1 VRAYVIRCECAE
13 LGRGHLDTAAAA
25 HNLGCVLDALG
36 KSSRAQQLLTEAS
49 EVLSR
54 QLGPHHPRALIAAR
68 NLSHVRHKAVKLP
81 VNKQALTELVLLG
94 GSRAVN
100 AAAGAAGGGGGG
112 GDQGTGGSPSR
123 QPKNGTAAGGTGA
136 GGSTSAQSGFKERL
150 SAVVA
155 ARQQPGQRLSPTA
168 AARKQQPGQLKQ
180 QQAGGGAASSSSRS
194 AARILDYTDLDY
206 IGGGLHQAGGD
217 VRALYERCRADIA
230 AHAAGGAVGRG
241 AAAPRGGGGG
251 GEAAAVVELQVRQ
264 GGVWGGEGGRR
275 REGGWGLGHARHQH
289 VCWVGIGEGPAVEV
303 QLPEGEA
310 WLVVLYCIVCGGV
323 PLSVV

>member
-36 KSSRAQQLLTEAS
+36 KSSRAQQLLSEAS

-94 GSRAVN
+94 GSRSVHS
-100 AAAGAAGGGGGG
+100 AAAAAAGGGGGG
-112 GDQGTGGSPSR
+112 NGDQGAAGGSPSK
-123 QPKNGTAAGGTGA
+123 QAKGVTGA
-136 GGSTSAQSGFKERL
+136 GGLSSGSGSAQSLKERL

-155 ARQQPGQRLSPTA
+155 ARQQPVGQRGTNNSSSSSGLSPSGV
-168 AARKQQPGQLKQ
+168 RKQQQ
-180 QQAGGGAASSSSRS
+180 QQAGQLQHPSRQAAGAAAAASSSS

-230 AHAAGGAVGRG
+230 AHAGGGAVGRG
-241 AAAPRGGGGG
+241 SGGAVP
-251 GEAAAVVELQVRQ
+251 GEAVVELQVR
-264 GGVWGGEGGRR
+264 GGGGPVVCC
-275 REGGWGLGHARHQH
+275 REPIGLS
-289 VCWVGIGEGPAVEV
+289 
-303 QLPEGEA
+303 
-310 WLVVLYCIVCGGV
+310 CIVATLLVCIHTLQTHV
-323 PLSVV
+323 PVLVATT